1 MTHKTNPISYRLG
14 VNEEWRSRYF
24 DTKNLKFFL
33 EEDEIIR
40 NTINK
45 LFKRSGIERIE
56 IERVRGNNIKIFIST
71 ARPGIIIGRGGKG
84 VEDLRKEL
92 LKKIIKFRKEKNLET
107 KNIDL
112 DLAIT
117 EVKKPDISAQLVSE
131 NIATALEKRVPYRKV
146 IKNALEKITTYKEVE
161 GAKIMVSGRLNG
173 VEIARREWVSKG
185 RIPLITIR
193 SNIDYAENK
202 AYCTYGVIG
211 IKVWIYK
218 GEKQLE

>member
-24 DTKNLKFFL
+24 DRKNLKFFL

-45 LFKRSGIERIE
+45 LFKRSSIERID

-84 VEDLRKEL
+84 IEDLRKEL

-117 EVKKPDISAQLVSE
+117 EVKKPDISAQLISE
-131 NIATALEKRVPYRKV
+131 NIAAALEKRVPYRKI
-146 IKNALEKITTYKEVE
+146 IKNALEKITTYKEVQ
-161 GAKIMVSGRLNG
+161 GAKIKVSGRLNG

>member
-24 DTKNLKFFL
+24 DQKNLKFFL

-45 LFKRSGIERIE
+45 LFKRSSIERID

-84 VEDLRKEL
+84 IEDLRKEL

-117 EVKKPDISAQLVSE
+117 EVKKPDISAQLISE

-146 IKNALEKITTYKEVE
+146 IKNALEKITTYKEVQ
-161 GAKIMVSGRLNG
+161 GAKIKVSGRLNG

>member
-24 DTKNLKFFL
+24 DRKNLKFFL

-45 LFKRSGIERIE
+45 LFKRSSIERID

-84 VEDLRKEL
+84 IEDLRKEL

-117 EVKKPDISAQLVSE
+117 EVKKPDISAQLISE

-146 IKNALEKITTYKEVE
+146 IKNALEKITTYKEVQ
-161 GAKIMVSGRLNG
+161 GAKIKVSGRLNG

-202 AYCTYGVIG
+202 AYCTYG
-211 IKVWIYK
+211 
-218 GEKQLE
+218 

>member
-14 VNEEWRSRYF
+14 INEEWRSRYF
-24 DTKNLKFFL
+24 DAKNLKFFL

-45 LFKRSGIERIE
+45 LFKRSSIEKID

-92 LKKIIKFRKEKNLET
+92 LKKIIKFRKQKNLET

-112 DLAIT
+112 DLSIA

-131 NIATALEKRVPYRKV
+131 NIAIALEKRVPYRKV
-146 IKNALEKITTYKEVE
+146 IKNSLEKITTYKEVK

-185 RIPLITIR
+185 RIPLVTIR
-193 SNIDYAENK
+193 SDIDYAENR

>member
-146 IKNALEKITTYKEVE
+146 IKNALEKITTYKEVG
-161 GAKIMVSGRLNG
+161 GAKIIVSGRLNG

-218 GEKQLE
+218 GERQLE

>member
-1 MTHKTNPISYRLG
+1 MAASQ
-14 VNEEWRSRYF
+14 
-24 DTKNLKFFL
+24 
-33 EEDEIIR
+33 
-40 NTINK
+40 
-45 LFKRSGIERIE
+45 RIE

-146 IKNALEKITTYKEVE
+146 IKNSLEKITTYKEVK

-185 RIPLITIR
+185 RIPLVTIR
-193 SNIDYAENK
+193 SDIDYAENR

>member
-24 DTKNLKFFL
+24 DRKNLKFFL

-45 LFKRSGIERIE
+45 LFKRSSIERID

-84 VEDLRKEL
+84 IEDLRKEL

-117 EVKKPDISAQLVSE
+117 EVKKPDISAQLI
-131 NIATALEKRVPYRKV
+131 NNLF
-146 IKNALEKITTYKEVE
+146 
-161 GAKIMVSGRLNG
+161 
-173 VEIARREWVSKG
+173 
-185 RIPLITIR
+185 
-193 SNIDYAENK
+193 
-202 AYCTYGVIG
+202 
-211 IKVWIYK
+211 
-218 GEKQLE
+218 

>member
-24 DTKNLKFFL
+24 DQKNLKFFL

-45 LFKRSGIERIE
+45 LFKRSSIERID

-84 VEDLRKEL
+84 IEDLRKEL

-117 EVKKPDISAQLVSE
+117 EVKKPDISAQLISE

-146 IKNALEKITTYKEVE
+146 IKNALEKITTYKEVQ
-161 GAKIMVSGRLNG
+161 GAKIKVSGRLNG

-218 GEKQLE
+218 GEKQSE

>member
-24 DTKNLKFFL
+24 DQKNLKFFL

-45 LFKRSGIERIE
+45 LFKRSSIERID

-84 VEDLRKEL
+84 IEDLRKEL

-117 EVKKPDISAQLVSE
+117 EVKKPDISAQLISE
-131 NIATALEKRVPYRKV
+131 NIAAALEKRVPYRKV
-146 IKNALEKITTYKEVE
+146 IKNALEKITTYKEVQ
-161 GAKIMVSGRLNG
+161 GAKIKVSGRLNG

>member
-14 VNEEWRSRYF
+14 INEEWHSRYF
-24 DTKNLKFFL
+24 DAKNLKFFL

-40 NTINK
+40 NTISK
-45 LFKRSGIERIE
+45 LFKRSSIEKID
-56 IERVRGNNIKIFIST
+56 IERVRGNNIKIFINT

-92 LKKIIKFRKEKNLET
+92 LKKIVKFRKQKNLET

-112 DLAIT
+112 DLSIT

-131 NIATALEKRVPYRKV
+131 NIAAALEKRVPYRKV
-146 IKNALEKITTYKEVE
+146 IKNSLEKITTYKEVE
-161 GAKIMVSGRLNG
+161 GAKIMVAGRLNG
-173 VEIARREWVSKG
+173 VEIARREWISKG

>member
-92 LKKIIKFRKEKNLET
+92 LKKIIKFRKEKNLEI

>member
-24 DTKNLKFFL
+24 DRKNLKFFL

-45 LFKRSGIERIE
+45 LFKRSSIERID

-84 VEDLRKEL
+84 IEDLRKEL

-117 EVKKPDISAQLVSE
+117 EVKKPDISAQLISE
-131 NIATALEKRVPYRKV
+131 NIAAALEKRVPYRKV
-146 IKNALEKITTYKEVE
+146 IKNALEKITTYKEVQ
-161 GAKIMVSGRLNG
+161 GAKIKVSGRLNG